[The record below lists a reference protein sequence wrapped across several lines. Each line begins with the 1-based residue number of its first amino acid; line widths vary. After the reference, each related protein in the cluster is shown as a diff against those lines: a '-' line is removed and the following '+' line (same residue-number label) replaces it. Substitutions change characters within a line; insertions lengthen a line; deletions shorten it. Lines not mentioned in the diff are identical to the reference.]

1 MQQVPATNFSRS
13 VSQDTVSVKR
23 GLDKRRRCFSIDP
36 TCESRKRER
45 GRRRIRK
52 KERSVLDDKS
62 SRFIPYVSS
71 HSFSFLFL
79 SSRSRRVF
87 KFRFTSDPLKN
98 ALVAQSLGGRANIAY
113 GFRPLIRGSD
123 CDDIRRES
131 SSFDRPVNASLV
143 SRLEPTEPS
152 RFNERAEKRGTVLP
166 P

>member
-36 TCESRKRER
+36 TCDRESRKRKR

-87 KFRFTSDPLKN
+87 KFRFTSDVPSKKC
-98 ALVAQSLGGRANIAY
+98 ARCTKS
-113 GFRPLIRGSD
+113 
-123 CDDIRRES
+123 RRTSKYSVRVS
-131 SSFDRPVNASLV
+131 SPYPRV
-143 SRLEPTEPS
+143 RLRRYSTRVFFLRS
-152 RFNERAEKRGTVLP
+152 AG
-166 P
+166 

>member
-79 SSRSRRVF
+79 LLSSRSRRVS
-87 KFRFTSDPLKN
+87 KFRFTSDVPSKKC
-98 ALVAQSLGGRANIAY
+98 ARCTKS
-113 GFRPLIRGSD
+113 
-123 CDDIRRES
+123 RRTSKYSVRVS
-131 SSFDRPVNASLV
+131 SPYPRV
-143 SRLEPTEPS
+143 RLRRYSTRVFFLRS
-152 RFNERAEKRGTVLP
+152 AG
-166 P
+166 

>member
-1 MQQVPATNFSRS
+1 MIN
-13 VSQDTVSVKR
+13 
-23 GLDKRRRCFSIDP
+23 RRDLFR
-36 TCESRKRER
+36 TCH
-45 GRRRIRK
+45 RI
-52 KERSVLDDKS
+52 L
-62 SRFIPYVSS
+62 
-71 HSFSFLFL
+71 
-79 SSRSRRVF
+79 
-87 KFRFTSDPLKN
+87 FRFSSYPRDHGAFSNSDLRATFPLKN